1 MKSRVFASPQLHQS
15 AAGVGLFNE
24 LISLGQIS
32 DERDV
37 AAAAEYRSVRELR
50 IACRADHDAGK
61 FTTAGNTWSAYS
73 GGALSTT
80 SRTISFARA
89 SSSGRT
95 KKSRVPSSRR
105 SARDRIRFSFSAS
118 SIIQPL
124 LEAPSESSPDQT
136 STVASSGYQF

>member
-15 AAGVGLFNE
+15 AARVGLFNE

-37 AAAAEYRSVRELR
+37 AASAEYCSVRELR

-61 FTTAGNTWSAYS
+61 FTTAGNTWSAYD
-73 GGALSTT
+73 GAPSTT
-80 SRTISFARA
+80 SLTISFARA

-124 LEAPSESSPDQT
+124 LEAP
-136 STVASSGYQF
+136 